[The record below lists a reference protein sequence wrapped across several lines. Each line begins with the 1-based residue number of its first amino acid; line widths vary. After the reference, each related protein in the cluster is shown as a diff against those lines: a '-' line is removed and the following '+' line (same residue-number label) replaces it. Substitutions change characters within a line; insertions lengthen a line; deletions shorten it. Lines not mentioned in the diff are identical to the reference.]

1 MKEEKNNQMQK
12 LLDDREN
19 ELTDK
24 QKVFDD
30 RVTQTQDRLRKE

>member
-12 LLDDREN
+12 LLDDREK
-19 ELTDK
+19 ELIDK